1 VRQKPYKSSAL
12 RILSL
17 VCRRSLPTTDISSAA
32 FYDVCHRMHPTLLI
46 DETRTAGHQR
56 TLLHLLR
63 CSNSRGFFS
72 LRKGKAEMAYGPKV
86 LAWLELP
93 NDAALNSRCIIIP
106 MHRTARADLKSP
118 DDSKLL
124 QSAAKLRMRPL
135 QFRFMHYYTL
145 SLPEIPAALQLSART
160 LDLYGALALP
170 LGTDHESC
178 ENLARLIMAQRRFQ
192 PRLLSPPQASA
203 LRALY
208 ILIHARPTEGG
219 FRLKELTHWINSDL
233 VWRGESASL
242 SERKTGEI
250 LTSLG
255 LTNRT
260 RTNPGSYV
268 LLLNRSDHVRIH
280 EKTRD
285 YEVDD
290 VPAGPIRGCEICV
303 KKSAA
308 SPPARTPEAVSTPF
322 SWDNSAGGRGSRKSR
337 LRGGK
342 RSREMLLAP
351 DGRRKGRKNSL
362 RADQARD
369 SDILVQGQLAFLT
382 L

>member
-32 FYDVCHRMHPTLLI
+32 FYDACHRMHPTLLI

-72 LRKGKAEMAYGPKV
+72 LRKGKAEIAYGPKV

-106 MHRTARADLKSP
+106 MHRTARADLK
-118 DDSKLL
+118 
-124 QSAAKLRMRPL
+124 
-135 QFRFMHYYTL
+135 
-145 SLPEIPAALQLSART
+145 
-160 LDLYGALALP
+160 
-170 LGTDHESC
+170 
-178 ENLARLIMAQRRFQ
+178 
-192 PRLLSPPQASA
+192 
-203 LRALY
+203 
-208 ILIHARPTEGG
+208 
-219 FRLKELTHWINSDL
+219 
-233 VWRGESASL
+233 
-242 SERKTGEI
+242 
-250 LTSLG
+250 
-255 LTNRT
+255 
-260 RTNPGSYV
+260 
-268 LLLNRSDHVRIH
+268 
-280 EKTRD
+280 
-285 YEVDD
+285 
-290 VPAGPIRGCEICV
+290 RGCEICV
-303 KKSAA
+303 KKSGA

-342 RSREMLLAP
+342 RSREMLLAS

-369 SDILVQGQLAFLT
+369 SDILAQGQLAFLR